1 MFSLRDNKKNV
12 RDKKKNIRHMRG
24 TNYAAILHTNET
36 KPIGKGNIYIYIHT
50 YTVSEI
56 CHQKENKKK

>member
-1 MFSLRDNKKNV
+1 
-12 RDKKKNIRHMRG
+12 MRG

-36 KPIGKGNIYIYIHT
+36 KPIGKGNIYIYTHT

-56 CHQKENKKK
+56 CHEKENKKK